1 MDVRPTKGALASDEV
16 LEALVALGEDPK
28 ASRVEQVRLLID
40 SASLQT
46 GDRAEAVRRAVD
58 DARIRID
65 AVPTM
70 IRDVHPEPR
79 TGVEIE
85 TYGPDGI
92 RVQSKSRWFVG
103 EWQHAWSWNNDGRAE
118 APCRVVVDIANEKL
132 TAAQVAVRGRWANAT
147 EDQQKDLAAS
157 LFIEHKVS
165 ADPTAYDLLELDRL
179 PKWAAA
185 MIGAGETPSYRDGE
199 VIGFDRHGNAIEWSA
214 GADMPAESGLTRD
227 MILLAKRSAMGRFFF
242 VPSAEDDDDGFDRLM
257 TMQSID
263 DIAAASSD
271 PNGWGHI
278 FLADHWQGH
287 QLTNI
292 QKWVFKDA
300 ARLIATMCGVSPDA
314 AIEHIQKHRT
324 THVDNENRTR
334 IADWDISFSQS
345 ATSASRDYAE
355 QRSDA
360 PTESLEM

>member
-28 ASRVEQVRLLID
+28 ASRVEQVRALID
-40 SASLQT
+40 SASLQA
-46 GDRAEAVRRAVD
+46 GERAEVVRRAVD
-58 DARIRID
+58 EARNRID
-65 AVPTM
+65 AVPATY
-70 IRDVHPEPR
+70 RDVQPEPR
-79 TGVEIE
+79 TGVEID
-85 TYGPDGI
+85 TYGPGGI
-92 RVQSKSRWFVG
+92 RVQSKSRWLVG
-103 EWQHAWSWNNDGRAE
+103 EWQHAWSWNNDGREDAH
-118 APCRVVVDIANEKL
+118 CRIVVDIANERL
-132 TAAQVAVRGRWANAT
+132 IAAQVADRGRWANAT
-147 EDQQKDLAAS
+147 EDQRRDLATS
-157 LFIEHKVS
+157 LFTEHTVS
-165 ADPTAYDLLELDRL
+165 ADPKAYDLLELDRL

-185 MIGAGETPSYRDGE
+185 MIGAGETPAYRDGE

-214 GADMPAESGLTRD
+214 GADMPVESGLTQD

-257 TMQSID
+257 SMQSID
-263 DIAAASSD
+263 DIAAASSGL
-271 PNGWGHI
+271 NGWGHI

-314 AIEHIQKHRT
+314 AIEHIQKYRT
-324 THVDNENRTR
+324 THADNDNRTR
-334 IADWDISFSQS
+334 IGDWDITFSQ
-345 ATSASRDYAE
+345 AAKPASRDCVE

-360 PTESLEM
+360 STQSFEM